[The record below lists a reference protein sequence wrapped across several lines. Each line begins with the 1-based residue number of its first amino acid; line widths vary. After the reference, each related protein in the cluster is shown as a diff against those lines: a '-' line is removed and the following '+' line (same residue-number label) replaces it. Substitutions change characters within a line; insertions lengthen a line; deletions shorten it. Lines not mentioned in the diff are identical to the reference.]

1 MPLRAIA
8 HPLPRSEYARAL
20 RFRDTRYMLFK
31 AWFAR
36 SHVRER
42 DVDDVKLLVGGI
54 VCVQIGRKRQVALR
68 SEAANDLLDLWRN
81 ADHRMKDQ

>member
-1 MPLRAIA
+1 
-8 HPLPRSEYARAL
+8 
-20 RFRDTRYMLFK
+20 
-31 AWFAR
+31 
-36 SHVRER
+36 
-42 DVDDVKLLVGGI
+42 LLVGGI